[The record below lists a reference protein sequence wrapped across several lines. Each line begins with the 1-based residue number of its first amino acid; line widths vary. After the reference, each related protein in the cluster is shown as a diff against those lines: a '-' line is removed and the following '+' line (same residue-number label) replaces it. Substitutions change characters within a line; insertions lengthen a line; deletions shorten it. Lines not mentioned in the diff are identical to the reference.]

1 MTEKPKV
8 PKTSLILPSILL
20 FATSKF
26 IIVFIVIKILFL
38 TQYLISCQNDNPLN
52 EKMYNPG

>member
-1 MTEKPKV
+1 MAEKPNV

-26 IIVFIVIKILFL
+26 IMVFIVIKILFL
-38 TQYLISCQNDNPLN
+38 TPHLISCQNDNPLN
-52 EKMYNPG
+52 EKMLNPG